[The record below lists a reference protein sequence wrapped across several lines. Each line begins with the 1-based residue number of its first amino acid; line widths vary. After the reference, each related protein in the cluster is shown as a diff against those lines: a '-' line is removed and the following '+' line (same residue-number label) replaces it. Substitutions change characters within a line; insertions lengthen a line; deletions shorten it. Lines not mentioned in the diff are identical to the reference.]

1 LGAAGVGPELTAG
14 TEAPT
19 VAQQP
24 PWDRASVGFDNRE
37 SLRAR
42 LTTSLTAGYH
52 ASVVRRLVVLAT
64 FVGPAFLANLLVYY
78 FTARILSPENFGLF
92 YVAVTTGYVAFSGS
106 LVLNIFFTRYL
117 VRVGGAVSAARRI
130 QRLVGFWGALIS
142 FAVFVLLLAAS
153 RYLGPQS
160 PLIVLL
166 IVVDTYL
173 SYLADF
179 GRAFLQSRH
188 ETWRLGSYT
197 LAWTILRL
205 LLCVLGAAVFGTVWA
220 ALLGSAVAAAAIF
233 VGLQFLMARAET
245 RDRTAAAEHAE
256 APKLPAFHTLLPV
269 AFGYGLSMAISNLDI
284 LLIYFLL
291 KNQDIGIYS
300 ASSVLPKGILAVTVP
315 LSQMLFAVMIG
326 DHESDQVFRVVIRKT
341 ISSIGLMTG
350 AASLGIWLFTP
361 WLCGGSF
368 GLKLCA
374 PAPLHLLLPS
384 AVALS
389 LLRISVLL
397 EFVRQRDW
405 LILSL
410 FVPAAAYLLFAWY
423 SKPAIDMLALQ
434 FTVFSVAAL
443 AFFTIVQWAAAAW
456 QGSARAG

>member
-1 LGAAGVGPELTAG
+1 VGPELTAG

-24 PWDRASVGFDNRE
+24 SWGGASAGLGSRE

-42 LTTSLTAGYH
+42 LTASLTAGYH

-78 FTARILSPENFGLF
+78 FTARILSAENFGLF

-130 QRLVGFWGALIS
+130 QRLVGFWGALLS
-142 FAVFVLLLAAS
+142 FAVFVLLLVTS
-153 RYLGPQS
+153 RYIGPQS

-197 LAWTILRL
+197 LAWTVLRL

-245 RDRTAAAEHAE
+245 RDQAAATAERAE

-341 ISSIGLMTG
+341 MSSIGLMTG

-361 WLCGGSF
+361 WLCGGSL

-443 AFFTIVQWAAAAW
+443 AFFTVVQWAAAAW

>member
-1 LGAAGVGPELTAG
+1 MGPELTAD
-14 TEAPT
+14 TEAST
-19 VAQQP
+19 AAQQP
-24 PWDRASVGFDNRE
+24 AWGRASAGFSNRK

-42 LTTSLTAGYH
+42 LTTSLTADYH
-52 ASVVRRLVVLAT
+52 ASVVRRLFVLAT

-92 YVAVTTGYVAFSGS
+92 YVAVTTGYVAFSGA

-117 VRVGGAVSAARRI
+117 VQVGGAVSAARRI
-130 QRLVGFWGALIS
+130 QRVVGFWGGLVS
-142 FAVFVLLLAAS
+142 FAAFVLLVGAS
-153 RYLGPQS
+153 RYIGSQS
-160 PLIVLL
+160 PLIVLIVL
-166 IVVDTYL
+166 LVVVDTYL

-197 LAWTILRL
+197 LAWTVLRL
-205 LLCVLGAAVFGTVWA
+205 LLCVLGSVVFGTVWA
-220 ALLGSAVAAAAIF
+220 TLLGSAIAAAVIF
-233 VGLQFLMARAET
+233 AGLQLLMARAER
-245 RDRTAAAEHAE
+245 RDRTVSAEHVK

-269 AFGYGLSMAISNLDI
+269 AFGYGLSMVISNLDI

-350 AASLGIWLFTP
+350 AASLGVWLLTP

-405 LILSL
+405 LILFL
-410 FVPAAAYLLFAWY
+410 LVPAGAYLLFAWY
-423 SKPAIDMLALQ
+423 SKPAVDMLALQ

-443 AFFTIVQWAAAAW
+443 AFFSIVQWAAAFW
-456 QGSARAG
+456 QGNARAR

>member
-1 LGAAGVGPELTAG
+1 LGGVGPELTAD
-14 TEAPT
+14 TEASTAAP
-19 VAQQP
+19 QP
-24 PWDRASVGFDNRE
+24 LWGGASTAINHRE

-52 ASVVRRLVVLAT
+52 ASVVRRLFVLAT

-117 VRVGGAVSAARRI
+117 VQVNGAVSAARRI
-130 QRLVGFWGALIS
+130 QRVVGFWGALVS
-142 FAVFVLLLAAS
+142 FAAFVLLVGAA
-153 RYLGPQS
+153 RFIGPQS

-166 IVVDTYL
+166 LVIDTYL

-197 LAWTILRL
+197 LAWTVLRL
-205 LLCVLGAAVFGTVWA
+205 VLCVLGSAVFGTVWA
-220 ALLGSAVAAAAIF
+220 ALLGSAIAAALIF
-233 VGLQFLMARAET
+233 AGLQLLMARAER
-245 RDRTAAAEHAE
+245 RDRALGAEPVK

-269 AFGYGLSMAISNLDI
+269 AFGYGLSMVITNLDI

-341 ISSIGLMTG
+341 ISAIGLMTG
-350 AASLGIWLFTP
+350 AASLGVWLFTP
-361 WLCGGSF
+361 WLCGGSI

-410 FVPAAAYLLFAWY
+410 LIPAAGYLLFAWY
-423 SKPAIDMLALQ
+423 SKPAVDMLALQ
-434 FTVFSVAAL
+434 FTVFSVATL
-443 AFFTIVQWAAAAW
+443 AFFTIVQWTAARIGAA
-456 QGSARAG
+456 SRAR